1 MSYFFTIESV
11 KKNVTEAYLQN
22 FHVIHTLGATLA
34 RAHDYGLWLP
44 HHDLF
49 PWPPVVNSVHLPAAA
64 VSGCMQSVSAALVIG
79 DPALQCLSSRLC
91 SAAVIVTLSVL
102 LQCQ

>member
-1 MSYFFTIESV
+1 M
-11 KKNVTEAYLQN
+11 TEAYLQN

-49 PWPPVVNSVHLPAAA
+49 PWPPVVNSVHLPSAA

-79 DPALQCLSSRLC
+79 DPMLQCICPYCSSVILA
-91 SAAVIVTLSVL
+91 AAVLVILSVL